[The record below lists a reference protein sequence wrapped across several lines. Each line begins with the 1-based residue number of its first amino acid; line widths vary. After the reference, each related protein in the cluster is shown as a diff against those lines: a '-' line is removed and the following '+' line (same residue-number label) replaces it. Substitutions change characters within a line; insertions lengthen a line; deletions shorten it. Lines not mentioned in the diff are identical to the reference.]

1 MTPTNANESK
11 TVLAVGE
18 LLWDI
23 LPDGMQLGGA
33 PFNFAYR
40 INSLGDRALM
50 ASRVGQ
56 DELGNTARAAVA
68 ALNVD
73 TSFLQRDAQHPTGT
87 VEVHFDEDHQPDYF
101 IVPDVAYDY
110 LQTTPSLRHSAR
122 DADCICFGTLVQR
135 SATTRQTL
143 GQLLNDGTAALKVL
157 DINLRKDCYSRQTV
171 ADSLAHADVVK
182 LNDDEVRML
191 DTLLQWSCDGVLP
204 LCNEIM
210 ARYSVR
216 YCIVTFGANGALVCG
231 RDAAPIYE
239 PGYRVRVADSVGSGD
254 AFTAGFVH
262 RLLHGVGLRDACR
275 FGNLLGAIVAT
286 QVGATEPITAAQ
298 IEQFEA
304 PQNER
309 NELCEFVEYTVD

>member
-1 MTPTNANESK
+1 MKPTNANESK

-23 LPDGMQLGGA
+23 LPGGMQLGGA

-40 INSLGDRALM
+40 VNSLGDHAIM

-56 DELGNTARAAVA
+56 DELGNKAHAAVA
-68 ALNVD
+68 ALDVD

-110 LQTTPSLRHSAR
+110 LQTTPSLRHIAR
-122 DADCICFGTLVQR
+122 NADCICFGTLAQR
-135 SATTRQTL
+135 SATARQTL
-143 GQLLNDGTAALKVL
+143 GQLLDDGSHALKVL

-171 ADSLAHADVVK
+171 DQSLAHADVVK
-182 LNDDEVRML
+182 LNDDEVRTMNA
-191 DTLLQWSCDGVLP
+191 LLQWSCDGVLS
-204 LCNEIM
+204 LCDEIL
-210 ARYSVR
+210 ARYSVQ
-216 YCIVTFGANGALVCG
+216 YNIVTFGADGALVCA
-231 RDAAPIYE
+231 RDATPIYE
-239 PGYRVRVADSVGSGD
+239 PGYRVHVADSVGSGD
-254 AFTAGFVH
+254 AFTAAFVH
-262 RLLHGVGLRDACR
+262 RLLHGAGLRDACR

-286 QVGATEPITAAQ
+286 QIGATEPITAAQ

-304 PQNER
+304 QQNER
-309 NELCEFVEYTVD
+309 NGLCEFVEYSVA